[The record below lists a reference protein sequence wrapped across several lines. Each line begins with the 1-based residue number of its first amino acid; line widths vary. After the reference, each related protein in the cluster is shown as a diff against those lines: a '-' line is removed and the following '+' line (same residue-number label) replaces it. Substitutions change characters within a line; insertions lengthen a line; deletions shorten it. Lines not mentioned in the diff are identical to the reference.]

1 MSVLEFCEYKEIIKD
16 RMSKKRYIHS
26 LNVAKAAEHLAKKY
40 GADVKKAKTAGIL
53 HDITKETPYDQQLQ
67 IIKSNGIM
75 LNSIQEISPKTWHAI
90 SGCLYVEKNLGITD
104 KDILNAIRYHTSG
117 RAGMSLLEKVIF
129 VADFVGDER
138 DYNGV
143 EIMRAKAERSLEEAM
158 LYGVSF
164 SIQDLTSHQCAV
176 DINTFALYNELII
189 NQNKDN
195 KDRK

>member
-1 MSVLEFCEYKEIIKD
+1 MSAV
-16 RMSKKRYIHS
+16 
-26 LNVAKAAEHLAKKY
+26 
-40 GADVKKAKTAGIL
+40 
-53 HDITKETPYDQQLQ
+53 
-67 IIKSNGIM
+67 
-75 LNSIQEISPKTWHAI
+75 
-90 SGCLYVEKNLGITD
+90 
-104 KDILNAIRYHTSG
+104 RYHTTG
-117 RAGMSLLEKVIF
+117 KENMTRLEKILF
-129 VADFVGDER
+129 VADFISLDR

>member
-1 MSVLEFCEYKEIIKD
+1 MEFCEYKEIAKD
-16 RMSKKRYIHS
+16 RMGKKRYIHS

-40 GADVKKAKTAGIL
+40 GADVKKAKIAGIL

-67 IIKSNGIM
+67 IIKSNGII
-75 LNSIQEISPKTWHAI
+75 LDNVQEFSPKTWHAI
-90 SGCLYVEKNLGITD
+90 SGCVYAEKNLAIKD
-104 KDILNAIRYHTSG
+104 NDILNAIRYHTSG

-138 DYNGV
+138 NYNGV

-164 SIQDLTSHQCAV
+164 SVQDLINRQCAV
-176 DINTFALYNELII
+176 DFNTLTLYNELIM
-189 NQNKDN
+189 NKVK